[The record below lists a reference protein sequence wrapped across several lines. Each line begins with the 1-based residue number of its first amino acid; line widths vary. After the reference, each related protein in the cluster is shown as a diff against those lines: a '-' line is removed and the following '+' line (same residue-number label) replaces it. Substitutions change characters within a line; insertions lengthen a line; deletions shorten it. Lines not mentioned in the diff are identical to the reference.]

1 MVAAGSTPIAPQ
13 LAMHG
18 SVSRMAGA
26 DRYTTA
32 VALSKATFADDSVGT
47 VYVATGRSFPDGL
60 SAGPVA
66 GVRGGPLLLV
76 PGTSLP
82 SAVAAELRRL
92 DPTSIV
98 FVGGPG
104 VVSDA
109 VRYQIRAIWP

>member
-1 MVAAGSTPIAPQ
+1 
-13 LAMHG
+13 
-18 SVSRMAGA
+18 MAGA

-32 VALSKATFADDSVGT
+32 VALSKATFAANSVGT

-66 GVRGGPLLLV
+66 GLRGGPLLLV

-82 SAVAAELRRL
+82 STVAAELRRL

-98 FVGGPG
+98 LVGGPG
-104 VVSDA
+104 VVADT
-109 VRYQIRAIWP
+109 VRNQIRAIWP

>member
-1 MVAAGSTPIAPQ
+1 
-13 LAMHG
+13 MHG

-82 SAVAAELRRL
+82 SAVAASF
-92 DPTSIV
+92 DASIRPASCSS
-98 FVGGPG
+98 VGRGWSATRSATRSAPSG
-104 VVSDA
+104 HNLYVANVGAD
-109 VRYQIRAIWP
+109 VIR